1 MYTLIISPII
11 SDDMVMR
18 KVVDGHNINMIF
30 MSSASRKKNDILICT
45 EHLLMNEQSCSDFKN
60 LKKLLVKNEV
70 TEDEYDEHKYRL
82 FQMIIDEGDH
92 LTSV

>member
-1 MYTLIISPII
+1 
-11 SDDMVMR
+11 
-18 KVVDGHNINMIF
+18 
-30 MSSASRKKNDILICT
+30 
-45 EHLLMNEQSCSDFKN
+45 MNEQSCSDFKN

-70 TEDEYDEHKYRL
+70 TEAEYDERKYRL